1 MNTNDAN
8 DEIEQAAAGVNEAT
22 SLSSSQPTATAAED
36 AESDDI
42 TSADEETSEVV
53 FFYDSED
60 QVIPKNVTKL
70 ITGKNITHIKR
81 EACAGCD
88 RSIERG

>member
-1 MNTNDAN
+1 MNANNAN
-8 DEIEQAAAGVNEAT
+8 DGIEQAATAVDEAT
-22 SLSSSQPTATAAED
+22 SLSSSQPTTAAAED
-36 AESDDI
+36 AESDDDVI
-42 TSADEETSEVV
+42 ADEETSEVV